1 MTVIIGISGK
11 KQSGKNT
18 TANFLHGHILK
29 LNEVIRDYEITDKG
43 ELKVN
48 TTYLKDGEIK
58 EDMGVLDLCR
68 KDELYVRYADGAIW
82 PYIKLYHFA
91 DALKEV
97 CTAMFGLT
105 YDQVYGNMK
114 HTRTRLKWENMP
126 GVITPEQAKKAGK
139 EGPYDFEEF
148 FKEIGV
154 TVRPKAYMT
163 SREVMQFVGTE
174 IFRKI
179 DDNIWINL
187 LMEKIK
193 ADSPL
198 IAIIADVRFANE
210 ALAVKE
216 ADGILINLT
225 RVAEDDSHASE
236 TGLDDFTDFDLVVDN
251 KDLSIKSSNDRVL
264 EFLCQKGISQF
275 LNKAE

>member
-1 MTVIIGISGK
+1 MTVILGISGK

-18 TANFLHGHILK
+18 TANFLHGHVLK
-29 LNEVIRDYEITDKG
+29 LNEVIKDYEITDNG

-68 KDELYVRYADGAIW
+68 KDELYMKYADGAIW

-105 YDQVYGNMK
+105 YEQVYGNMK

-126 GVITPEQAKKAGK
+126 GTIVPETAARLCPEDKDWQQLLEAG
-139 EGPYDFEEF
+139 
-148 FKEIGV
+148 I
-154 TVRPKAYMT
+154 TVRKPAYMT
-163 SREVMQFVGTE
+163 SREVMQFLGTE

-187 LMEKIK
+187 MMEKIK

-198 IAIIADVRFANE
+198 IAVVADVRFANE
-210 ALAVKE
+210 ALAIKE

-225 RVAEDDSHASE
+225 RVVEDDSHASE

-251 KDLSIKSSNDRVL
+251 KDLSIKSCNDRVL
-264 EFLCQKGISQF
+264 EFLSKKGISQF
-275 LNKAE
+275 LNRAE